1 MSILWFVNVCDVGDV
16 GDVCDVG
23 MYIIRVYVDVHFVR
37 ERSTP

>member
-1 MSILWFVNVCDVGDV
+1 MSILWSVNVCDVGDV
-16 GDVCDVG
+16 CDVCDVG